1 LYMKFLR
8 TLVVD
13 DAVDGRISQTPH
25 PATVLHPT
33 SPLMPSVV
41 AERFVENGRA
51 WIDLASGVPVRLR
64 IERAGDRAAQIVWSD
79 RCADLARIRHP
90 LMNVLVDY
98 GSLTNETTFE
108 AYSAGGPVGLTAP
121 MASLMLTH
129 ATRFLKS
136 RGHTLTK
143 ETAVLLLR
151 GTTVAHY
158 STRDRPLGIY
168 LQPRGVLDTITDAM
182 ADATPGGVAAI
193 DVFGGE
199 GSGLRTVRLQ
209 AVRAARLAGYLP
221 IASGV
226 LLHLPWLRAMLRG
239 RHLCVVLDEG
249 HAPIE
254 RQSVAAFLA
263 ELGTESPRRHV
274 LLRFI
279 RGSARRADVLA
290 IDPMEIGTMMS
301 MVYVDPD
308 CGPSSDELSD
318 AARAAGGCPGRFVRL
333 LRAASFDDQV
343 PRVMTVHETAP
354 SYIADSAGPAPA
366 TVRRGIGRA
375 LLRASDRAARLAAK
389 GRHAAAVRLLSRAS
403 RVLEGRG
410 ELIAAAAS
418 AEQLAW
424 IARDRGHSELAVEQ
438 FERAR
443 RLARDGPQR
452 LISAIGI
459 GIVWTDER
467 RFLEADAALRAAC
480 AAADLL
486 ADPAIANRAARAL
499 ARSLFWQRRY
509 DEALVMLERLVQ
521 CGGASADTWALL
533 ARTRVVIGDVRGAVA
548 AGSESV
554 MCAEREQQTRASAT
568 AARAMAVVQA
578 ALGDTL
584 QTRHWVERGLRAA
597 TTAHLPLV
605 AYRLRGLIASERQRV
620 GPQLPALLRSA
631 TDGDSGKN
639 GDDGS
644 AGSRPSQ
651 ERAVA
656 ELKELL
662 EAAQSAPDD
671 GVALQTLCRLLHER
685 LRTATV
691 QIVAGVKD
699 LRVLASAGR
708 QWHGDL
714 RIAEELLAGRSS
726 NVLAALSCEPRRAAE
741 AIRYGRETIAA
752 LCCRWTAGTVTDN
765 HRVAAIMSAG
775 ALAAAGPVRS
785 LLDRPDPVVT
795 HGACSELIG
804 TSSVTGGLREAIAR
818 AARAPFPVLIE
829 GESGSGKEL
838 VARAIHRLSARRER
852 RLCTVNC
859 AALTDDLLEA
869 ELFGHTRGAFT
880 GAVGDRQGLFEEA
893 DGGTLFL
900 DEVGELSARAQA
912 KLLRVL
918 QDGEVRRVGE
928 NMPRRVDVRIIA
940 ASNRRLGE
948 EVDAR
953 RFRADLRF
961 RLDVV
966 RIVVPPLRER
976 STDIPALALHFWT
989 DAARRVGSSATLTPE
1004 AVATLSRY
1012 DWPGNIRELQNVVAS
1027 LAVHAPRRGRVTANV
1042 LPAHIASTGAAHV
1055 TTFDAARYD
1064 FERRFIRAAL
1074 AQAGGQRARAARAM
1088 GVSRQGLAK
1097 MIRRLRIEA

>member
-1 LYMKFLR
+1 MPQV
-8 TLVVD
+8 LV
-13 DAVDGRISQTPH
+13 
-25 PATVLHPT
+25 
-33 SPLMPSVV
+33 
-41 AERFVENGRA
+41 ERFVEHGRA
-51 WIDLASGVPVRLR
+51 WIDLASGMPVRLR
-64 IERAGDRAAQIVWSD
+64 IQRTGDRTAQIAWND
-79 RCADLARIRHP
+79 RCAELARMRHP
-90 LMNVLVDY
+90 LMNVLLDY
-98 GSLTNETTFE
+98 GSLNHETTFE
-108 AYSAGGPVGLTAP
+108 AYTAGGPVRLTAR

-129 ATRFLKS
+129 AARFLNA
-136 RGHTLTK
+136 RGHTLSK
-143 ETAVLLLR
+143 ETAALLLR
-151 GTTVAHY
+151 STVVGQY
-158 STRDRPLGIY
+158 STSDRPLGIY
-168 LQPRGVLDTITDAM
+168 LQPRAVLEAIADAM
-182 ADATPGGVAAI
+182 ADATPGGVARI
-193 DVFGGE
+193 DVWGAE
-199 GSGLRTVRLQ
+199 GSGLRTIRPQ

-221 IASGV
+221 IASAV
-226 LLHLPWLRAMLRG
+226 LLHLPWLRAALRE

-249 HAPIE
+249 HAPVE
-254 RQSVAAFLA
+254 RQAVATFLA
-263 ELGTESPRRHV
+263 ELGTASPRRHV

-279 RGSARRADVLA
+279 RGSARRADTLA
-290 IDPMEIGTMMS
+290 VERMEIGTMTS

-308 CGPSSDELSD
+308 CGPTREELAD
-318 AARAAGGCPGRFVRL
+318 AARASHGCPGRFVRS

-343 PRVMTVHETAP
+343 PRLMTVHETAP
-354 SYIADSAGPAPA
+354 RYVVEAPAPSA
-366 TVRRGIGRA
+366 VPARRGLTGA
-375 LLRASDRAARLAAK
+375 LLRASERATRLASK
-389 GRHAAAVRLLSRAS
+389 GRHASAVRLLTRAS
-403 RVLEGRG
+403 HVLEGRG
-410 ELIAAAAS
+410 EMAVAATC

-424 IARDRGHSELAVEQ
+424 IARDRGHSDFAIEQ

-443 RLARDGPQR
+443 RLARDGSQR
-452 LISAIGI
+452 LASAIGI
-459 GIVWTDER
+459 GIVWTDEQ

-480 AAADLL
+480 AAAELL
-486 ADPAIANRAARAL
+486 PDPAMASRAARAL
-499 ARSLFWQRRY
+499 ARSAFWQGRH
-509 DEALVMLERLVQ
+509 DEALVILERLL
-521 CGGASADTWALL
+521 ASGETNAETWALL
-533 ARTRVVIGDVRGAVA
+533 ARTRVAIGDVRGAVA

-554 MCAEREQQTRASAT
+554 MSADRQHCARASAT

-578 ALGDTL
+578 SLGDTL
-584 QTRHWVERGLRAA
+584 QTRHWVDRGLRAA

-605 AYRLRGLIASERQRV
+605 ALRLRRLIASGRDRV
-620 GPQLPALLRSA
+620 VPHLPALLRGS
-631 TDGDSGKN
+631 TDGGSGEN

-644 AGSRPSQ
+644 SGSRTVPD
-651 ERAVA
+651 RCVR
-656 ELKELL
+656 ELQELL

-671 GVALQTLCRLLHER
+671 SGALQTICRLLHER
-685 LRTATV
+685 LRAATV
-691 QIVAGVKD
+691 QIVAGSKE
-699 LRVLASAGR
+699 LQALGSAGR
-708 QWHGDL
+708 SWHGDL
-714 RIAEELLAGRSS
+714 RVAEELLAGRSS
-726 NVLAALSCEPRRAAE
+726 NVAAALSAEPRRAAE

-752 LCCRWTAGTVTDN
+752 LCCRWTTGVVADP

-785 LLDRPDPVVT
+785 LLDRPDPVVLE
-795 HGACSELIG
+795 GACSDLIG
-804 TSSVTGGLREAIAR
+804 TSSVTSTLREAIAR

-838 VARAIHRLSARRER
+838 VARAIHRLSVRRER

-869 ELFGHTRGAFT
+869 ELFGHSRGAFT

-948 EVDAR
+948 EVDAH

-976 STDIPALALHFWT
+976 PTDIPALALHFWS
-989 DAARRVGSSATLTPE
+989 DATRRVGSSATLTPE
-1004 AVATLSRY
+1004 AVAALTRY

-1027 LAVHAPRRGRVTANV
+1027 LAVHAPRRGRVAANV
-1042 LPAHIASTGAAHV
+1042 LPAHIASTAAAHA

-1074 AQAGGQRARAARAM
+1074 AQAGGQRGRAARAM